1 MPSGS
6 CSCTQRARVMRRLV
20 DASILLLLAT
30 PLPVWAS
37 DAEWLYKIKPG
48 DTLINIAAAYLTHPD
63 DWPRLQTLNQV
74 HNPKRLK
81 PGSLL
86 RLPVGLLKREAAL
99 AKVIYVQGKV
109 SRTPKNGTQGILP
122 LDAPLQV
129 GDIIET
135 ADDGSVSLRFV
146 DGSRLLLTPGT
157 RITLTKMVL
166 FGKTGMA
173 QTVIEMHRGSI
184 ETRVAKQEQPA
195 ARYEIK
201 SRPLNLA
208 VRGTDFRV
216 HISDA
221 NQAAAGEVLEG
232 EVEARGVRGK
242 PVAVPG
248 GFGTLA
254 VAGEPTHAPIALQAA
269 PDLDRLLGQIERL
282 PLHFAL
288 PINPA
293 GARYRAQVYADRTF
307 EHLLLDGVFDHGQ
320 AKWADLPDGRYVLR
334 VRARDQ
340 NGLEGMNADRE
351 FVLNARPEP
360 PFISAPLDGQKSYG
374 SEALLRWT
382 AALPEQTYHVQ
393 LSTKPDFQEKLVD
406 LTGLTK
412 TEHALP
418 LAPGQYFWRIA
429 VVASGQDQGPFSDV
443 QGFIQRKIPESPKM
457 EAPAIQD
464 KYVVFR
470 WAAGE
475 PGSQYQLQ
483 IAHDPEFSQPILDK
497 VIDTEQIQIDR
508 PEPGAYYLWIKTI
521 DADGF
526 AGPFGAPQ
534 KLDIPAS
541 KWWMLLL
548 LLLPL
553 PLAL

>member
-1 MPSGS
+1 MPGGN
-6 CSCTQRARVMRRLV
+6 CSFAQGARGMRRLIGS
-20 DASILLLLAT
+20 SISLLLAT
-30 PLPVWAS
+30 SFPVWAS

-48 DTLINIAAAYLTHPD
+48 DTLINVASAYLKNPN

-99 AKVIYVQGKV
+99 AEVVYVQGKV
-109 SRTPKNGTQGILP
+109 SRTPKNGAQSLLS
-122 LDAPLQV
+122 LDDQLQV
-129 GDIIET
+129 GDVIET
-135 ADDGSVSLRFV
+135 SDNASVSLRFV

-157 RITLTKMVL
+157 RVILAEMIL

-173 QTVIEMHRGSI
+173 RTVIEMHRGSI
-184 ETRVAKQEQPA
+184 DTRVTKQSEPA

-201 SRPLNLA
+201 SRPLNLS
-208 VRGTDFRV
+208 VRGTDFR
-216 HISDA
+216 IRINDT
-221 NQAAAGEVLEG
+221 NQAATAEVLEG
-232 EVEARGVRGK
+232 LVAARGMRGNA
-242 PVAVPG
+242 VAVPG
-248 GFGTLA
+248 GYGTLA
-254 VAGEPTHAPIALQAA
+254 VPGGMPRAPLALPAA
-269 PDLDRLLGQIERL
+269 PDLSHLPDLIERL
-282 PLHFAL
+282 PLRFTFS
-288 PINPA
+288 PNP
-293 GARYRAQVYADRTF
+293 GVTRYRAQVYADRSF
-307 EHLLLDGVFDHGQ
+307 ERLLLDGVFDNNQ

-334 VRARDQ
+334 MRALDQ

-382 AALPEQTYHVQ
+382 ASLSAQTYHIQV
-393 LSTKPDFQEKLVD
+393 STKPDFQDKLAD
-406 LTGLTK
+406 LTGLTT

-418 LAPGQYFWRIA
+418 LAPGQYYWRIA
-429 VVASGQDQGPFSDV
+429 AVAAGQDHGPFSDV
-443 QGFIQRKIPESPKM
+443 QGFSQRKIPESPKM

-464 KYVVFR
+464 EHVVFR

-483 IAHDPEFSQPILDK
+483 IARDPEFSQPILDK

-508 PEPGAYYLWIKTI
+508 PEPGAYYLRIKTI

-541 KWWMLLL
+541 KWWMLFF

-553 PLAL
+553 PFVM